1 MSRKYVCKAI
11 SAAAIFLVINT
22 GGAAQRSAADGDRLQ
37 RKIDRIATNAAA
49 PNVKPVTTA
58 VSEAELNSY
67 LAFNLSNEIPRGLA
81 QPEILM
87 TGNGSLAGR
96 ILVDVDEFKR
106 GRGADDFLDPLSY
119 VSGQVPITARG
130 VLRTQEGRG
139 RFYLSSAELLG
150 VPLPKP
156 IVQELVGYFSRTAE
170 NPRGFDIDRPF
181 DLPAK
186 IRRIEVNR
194 GEAVVMQ

>member
-1 MSRKYVCKAI
+1 MTRQCLWKILST
-11 SAAAIFLVINT
+11 AAVFLLIGT
-22 GGAAQRSAADGDRLQ
+22 GGAAQRSPSDGDRLQ
-37 RKIDRIATNAAA
+37 RKIDRIAANAAV
-49 PNVKPVTTA
+49 PNVKSTTT
-58 VSEAELNSY
+58 VSEAEINSY
-67 LAFNLSNEIPRGLA
+67 FAFNLRHEIPRGLA
-81 QPEILM
+81 QPEISIV
-87 TGNGSLAGR
+87 GNGSLAGR
-96 ILVDVDEFKR
+96 ILVDIDEFKR
-106 GRGADDFLDPLSY
+106 SRGVEDFLDPLSY

-156 IVQELVGYFSRTAE
+156 LVQELVGFFSRTPE
-170 NPRGFDIDRPF
+170 NPRGVDIDQPF

-194 GEAVVMQ
+194 GEAVVIQ